1 MRKASIE
8 LICTTKVV
16 CLVAGALGTGRCLH
30 TVAISQDMSAVPTE
44 EQWLKGVELCQ
55 KKAVELRYEV
65 SRVLGAKMAGL

>member
-8 LICTTKVV
+8 LMGTTKIV

-30 TVAISQDMSAVPTE
+30 IVVISQDMSVTPTQ
-44 EQWLKGVELCQ
+44 EQWRKGVELCQ

-65 SRVLGAKMAGL
+65 SRILGGRMAGL

>member
-1 MRKASIE
+1 MRKATIE
-8 LICTTKVV
+8 LIGTTKIV

-30 TVAISQDMSAVPTE
+30 IVVISQDMSAQPTQ

-65 SRVLGAKMAGL
+65 ARILGGKMAGL